1 VYAAMN
7 EEQRAIVDAVVAVL
21 ADQCSPAA
29 VRASWADDAEPARA
43 ELVELGLLALAVPE
57 DHGGLGLGLV
67 ALAPALVAAGEA
79 ALPGTL
85 AIDAAVVAPFLAR
98 IGHPDAE
105 AAREGVVRVA
115 VDAGSGLV
123 DGADRASWLLTLA
136 DDGVTGGPFGASR
149 VPTTDGAR
157 RLFSIAAGS
166 FRRLGGASDR
176 DDLLA
181 RGALATACELVGL
194 GRRMIQMATEHARV
208 RHQFGKPIG
217 TFQAV
222 KHQLADAWLGL
233 EMARPL
239 TTRAAWCLDH
249 GYPNAATYASMAKAA
264 ASEAALQAG
273 RAALQVHGAL
283 GTSEEHDLHLWL
295 KRSWALSR
303 AWGDAASHYDAVAR
317 ALRDDNFSLPRSTP
331 HA

>member
-1 VYAAMN
+1 MHAAMN

-43 ELVELGLLALAVPE
+43 QLVELGLLALAVPE

-79 ALPGTL
+79 ALPGAL

-98 IGHPDAE
+98 IGHSDAE
-105 AAREGVVRVA
+105 GARDGAVRVA
-115 VDAGSGLV
+115 VDPGSGLV
-123 DGADRASWLLTLA
+123 EAADRASWVLRLTA
-136 DDGVTGGPFGASR
+136 EGVVGGPVVASR

-157 RLFSIAAGS
+157 RLFSVTAGPPH
-166 FRRLGGASDR
+166 RLGGASDR
-176 DDLLA
+176 DDLFA
-181 RGALATACELVGL
+181 RGALATACQLVGL
-194 GRRMIQMATEHARV
+194 GRRLVTMATEHARV

-239 TTRAAWCLDH
+239 TTRAAWCFDH
-249 GYPNAATYASMAKAA
+249 GYPNAPTYAAMAKAA
-264 ASEAALQAG
+264 ASEAATQAG

-317 ALRDDNFSLPRSTP
+317 ALRDDTFTLPRSTP